1 MKINLRE
8 ASTKRG
14 LVMTV
19 TGGIVLY
26 QVVFGT
32 GAADIDALVAK
43 VEWWIGVG
51 ITVAG
56 LIGVVLPDEPKQ
68 PPLPPIEL
76 QGSAA
81 GVQPYCDPDD
91 DQLRSQLPPR
101 RESKQSDG
109 WNG

>member
-1 MKINLRE
+1 MQINLKE

-26 QVVFGT
+26 QVVFGS
-32 GAADIDALVAK
+32 GVADVDALVAK
-43 VEWWIGVG
+43 VEWWLGIGV
-51 ITVAG
+51 TVAG
-56 LIGVVLPDEPKQ
+56 LLGVVLPDEPKQ

-76 QGSAA
+76 QGQSDCMPILPHPHR
-81 GVQPYCDPDD
+81 VQPDVSAQPGSG
-91 DQLRSQLPPR
+91 Q
-101 RESKQSDG
+101 ESG